1 MEIILKNLM
10 VSILELAEGFMIIII
25 KKHECYLEKKNLMVS
40 VLGASLQRGRV
51 LWAAPWEKPSQ
62 PLKTIGSRR
71 KMMTVFCGY
80 DDDDGYD
87 DDHHHYMMVRPLLKN
102 LMFAK

>member
-1 MEIILKNLM
+1 MMIGDQNNHHKN
-10 VSILELAEGFMIIII
+10 
-25 KKHECYLEKKNLMVS
+25 HENNSEKNLMVS

-80 DDDDGYD
+80 DEDGYD
-87 DDHHHYMMVRPLLKN
+87 DDHHHNMMVRPLLKN